1 MDPVLQRLGDVT
13 IQRLQKPKVGPPV
26 DTSPLEKPRESQEES
41 YSEAEEESEEE
52 LPNHD
57 PKKSLISEEIHIPGL
72 RKPLPVDELSVSSV
86 KRPLQGPLPT
96 SEVAV
101 KKFKFNSGD
110 ITLEKKC
117 DDFNNFSEAEI
128 SDYDSESEMEESDGE
143 LNEINTPGNTL
154 SAKVNSV
161 STPAVKETS
170 EDEASSSAS
179 FFEKLVE
186 QVEAPSS
193 STTPV
198 RTELPA
204 DEEYDID
211 IKEKLKEMGEI
222 SFETVK
228 KGEPKPKKPEVN
240 TENEVVVTPAKRF
253 GEYYTLSKVMHMEN
267 NVFPGHVLKTCLN
280 GQFYFSL

>member
-13 IQRLQKPKVGPPV
+13 IQRLEKPKVGPPI
-26 DTSPLEKPRESQEES
+26 DPGPLDKPKEIQDES
-41 YSEAEEESEEE
+41 YSEAEDESEDEFSMHEANLKKPLNPEE
-52 LPNHD
+52 F
-57 PKKSLISEEIHIPGL
+57 HIPGL
-72 RKPLPVDELSVSSV
+72 RNPLPGDELSVSSV

-96 SEVAV
+96 SDVSA

-143 LNEINTPGNTL
+143 LNEINTPSDTL
-154 SAKVNSV
+154 SAKVGNI
-161 STPAVKETS
+161 STSAVKEQS

-193 STTPV
+193 SAPPA

-253 GEYYTLSKVMHMEN
+253 GKL
-267 NVFPGHVLKTCLN
+267 C
-280 GQFYFSL
+280 